1 MPAGGAIRMVS
12 GMAAT
17 STPVRPPGPP
27 WAGGGRQ
34 PTHRQRPG
42 RRGRDS
48 ADSQVLGAL
57 LVLGGIGWLVQ
68 QLDLVELSVAT
79 MLSTLLI
86 ALGIGLVATARRAGG
101 GGLVVLGLALTVA
114 LASISAV
121 DVGLLQKG
129 VGERSFVPTVGAD
142 LESNY
147 QLGVGSLTLDLTE
160 LDAAAMAGRRVRV
173 QVAMG
178 ELIVVLPSA
187 EVVGVEIIAE
197 AQAGEL
203 DLFSSTGKADGGT
216 NVRGRYEDPPSS
228 TDAEQLELDLDV
240 GLGSIQVVR
249 SRP

>member
-1 MPAGGAIRMVS
+1 M
-12 GMAAT
+12 
-17 STPVRPPGPP
+17 
-27 WAGGGRQ
+27 
-34 PTHRQRPG
+34 
-42 RRGRDS
+42 
-48 ADSQVLGAL
+48 LGAL
-57 LVLGGIGWLVQ
+57 LVLGGVGWLVQ
-68 QLDLVELSVAT
+68 QLDLVEVSLAT

-101 GGLVVLGLALTVA
+101 GGGLVALGLALTVA
-114 LASISAV
+114 LASVSAV

-129 VGERSFVPTVGAD
+129 VGERSFVPTDAGD

-178 ELIVVLPSA
+178 ELIVVLPPA

-203 DLFSSTGKADGGT
+203 DLFSNTGEAAGGT
-216 NVRGRYEDPPSS
+216 NVRGRYEDPPSEIE
-228 TDAEQLELDLDV
+228 AEQLELDLDV